1 MGFLYNI
8 SKYLHSL
15 IKYKKYNKCENNI
28 PITVPYKNNT
38 IIIKI
43 IFYIKLYNFLYFSY
57 KNKIILLY

>member
-43 IFYIKLYNFLYFSY
+43 IF
-57 KNKIILLY
+57 